1 VRLSFYPTEIEY
13 AIRNGRAVVWLFGRT
28 VEGKQIC
35 VIDEEFEPYFYVVGT
50 PDLEE
55 LGKLVDGE
63 HKVVRVEQVRK
74 RLNEHEINALK
85 IFTNIPKAV
94 PIIKDKAIQL
104 AGVEG
109 AYEYDIL
116 YVRRYLIDKKLVPLV
131 KTDVECEEIAS
142 EFKVPAFR
150 AKSIHCVSEEVLQ
163 PKMLAIDIETYN
175 PDNRMNMKK
184 NPVLM
189 LGLYGK
195 DFKRVITW
203 KKFSTKEPWIE
214 FVPTESD
221 ALLRFA
227 ESIAEYAPDM
237 LAGYFTDGFDFPYLV
252 ERAKVNKTKLDI
264 CLDYGS
270 LEIRGKTQSEA
281 KVTGIA
287 HLDIF
292 KFIRRVI
299 GRSMKTDSFSL
310 DAVSKEL
317 LGEQKH
323 PVDIGHL
330 APAWDEGSRELED
343 YCRYNL
349 QDCKLTYELTEQVLP
364 NLIEFVRIIRLPPY
378 DINRMSFSIFVE
390 WYLIHQACAQNEII
404 LNKPRRTEE
413 SDRLADR
420 IKGAFVFEPKPGFY
434 KNIAVFDFRSL
445 YPSIIASHN
454 ISKGTLNCPC
464 CKEQSERIETER
476 GIFWYCQKRKG
487 LFSSVIGELIERRG
501 AIKKKLKSSKD
512 ALLAAR
518 SEALKGLANSFYG
531 YMAFAPARWYCIE
544 CAESTTAFARKYI
557 HQAIDTAQKEGFT
570 VLYSDTDSIFLLLDN
585 KTKDDSL
592 ALMENINKTLP
603 GIMELDYEG
612 FYPAGIFVGL
622 KAGEGGAKKKYAL
635 IDEQGKMKI
644 RGFETIRRNSSVI
657 AREVQGTVLKILL
670 KEHDPKKAKAYVR
683 CVVEDL
689 RKNKLPIESV
699 VITTALSKGT
709 GAYTSVGPHV
719 AAAQRM
725 ESKGERVGSG
735 TIIRYIVAKGKGKIR
750 DKVRLPEE
758 AKQDDYD
765 GEYYITNQVVP
776 GIERIFAVLNIPVDD
791 LLGETRQSSLS
802 GFDGQ
807 NRNL

>member
-1 VRLSFYPTEIEY
+1 
-13 AIRNGRAVVWLFGRT
+13 
-28 VEGKQIC
+28 
-35 VIDEEFEPYFYVVGT
+35 
-50 PDLEE
+50 
-55 LGKLVDGE
+55 
-63 HKVVRVEQVRK
+63 
-74 RLNEHEINALK
+74 
-85 IFTNIPKAV
+85 
-94 PIIKDKAIQL
+94 
-104 AGVEG
+104 
-109 AYEYDIL
+109 
-116 YVRRYLIDKKLVPLV
+116 
-131 KTDVECEEIAS
+131 
-142 EFKVPAFR
+142 
-150 AKSIHCVSEEVLQ
+150 
-163 PKMLAIDIETYN
+163 
-175 PDNRMNMKK
+175 
-184 NPVLM
+184 
-189 LGLYGK
+189 
-195 DFKRVITW
+195 
-203 KKFSTKEPWIE
+203 
-214 FVPTESD
+214 
-221 ALLRFA
+221 
-227 ESIAEYAPDM
+227 
-237 LAGYFTDGFDFPYLV
+237 
-252 ERAKVNKTKLDI
+252 
-264 CLDYGS
+264 
-270 LEIRGKTQSEA
+270 
-281 KVTGIA
+281 
-287 HLDIF
+287 
-292 KFIRRVI
+292 
-299 GRSMKTDSFSL
+299 
-310 DAVSKEL
+310 
-317 LGEQKH
+317 
-323 PVDIGHL
+323 
-330 APAWDEGSRELED
+330 
-343 YCRYNL
+343 
-349 QDCKLTYELTEQVLP
+349 
-364 NLIEFVRIIRLPPY
+364 
-378 DINRMSFSIFVE
+378 
-390 WYLIHQACAQNEII
+390 
-404 LNKPRRTEE
+404 
-413 SDRLADR
+413 
-420 IKGAFVFEPKPGFY
+420 
-434 KNIAVFDFRSL
+434 
-445 YPSIIASHN
+445 
-454 ISKGTLNCPC
+454 
-464 CKEQSERIETER
+464 
-476 GIFWYCQKRKG
+476 
-487 LFSSVIGELIERRG
+487 
-501 AIKKKLKSSKD
+501 
-512 ALLAAR
+512 
-518 SEALKGLANSFYG
+518 
-531 YMAFAPARWYCIE
+531 MAFAPARWYCIE